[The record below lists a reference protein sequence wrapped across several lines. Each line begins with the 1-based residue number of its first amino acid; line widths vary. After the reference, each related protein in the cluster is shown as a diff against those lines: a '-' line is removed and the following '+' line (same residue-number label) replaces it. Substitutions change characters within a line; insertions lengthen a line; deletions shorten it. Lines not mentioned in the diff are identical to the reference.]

1 MKTEMQQLK
10 ENADRQKAL
19 ETMQAISAY
28 MDELLAGMRE
38 GHRLHMRSAKLELAA
53 LGTMIATIFAPE
65 QYHFLYLIA
74 LNLFWFT
81 MIRNWA
87 VIWPEV
93 MRCSYKFDGCI
104 DTLEI
109 LGVIDKGDKRRRK
122 SKKYRESYIAKM
134 WEAMKQKQRQEAYA

>member
-19 ETMQAISAY
+19 ETAESLSAY
-28 MDELLAGMRE
+28 MNTLLEGMRD

-53 LGTMIATIFAPE
+53 LGTMIVTLFAPE
-65 QYHFLYLIA
+65 GYQWLHLIA
-74 LNLFWFT
+74 LHLFWFT

-109 LGVIDKGDKRRRK
+109 LGMIDKGDKRRRK

>member
-28 MDELLAGMRE
+28 MDELLTGMRE

-53 LGTMIATIFAPE
+53 LGTMIVTLFTPE
-65 QYHFLYLIA
+65 QYSFLYLIA

-87 VIWPEV
+87 VIWPKV
-93 MRCSYKFDGCI
+93 TRCSHEFDGCI
-104 DTLEI
+104 KTLEI
-109 LGVIDKGDKRRRK
+109 LGMIDRGDKHRRK